1 MMSKSHKQDSEAIRL
16 TANLGDYQAVV
27 DSGLRDII
35 EKKLIS
41 RLWARDHTLWKPS
54 PDEIS
59 NRFGWLD
66 IVPRMRDDL
75 TKIEDLTRE
84 VLSAGYTHALLLGMG
99 GSSLAPE
106 IFRHAFGVRDGYL
119 DLKVIDSTDPDL
131 VKAYTER
138 LDPEKTLFIVST
150 KSGGTIETL
159 SFYKHFFGLTAHAVG
174 SSRAG
179 KHFIAIT
186 DPDSR
191 LADEADRRGFRARFL
206 NDPEIGGRYSA
217 LSYFGLVPAALIG
230 MDVPRLLERA
240 ESIRARCLPSPGH
253 AEEENPGARLG
264 VILGEL
270 AKSGRDKLT
279 FLIPPKIGCFE
290 DWLEQLIAESTGK
303 EGNGILPVVNESVGE
318 ESVYGDD
325 RLFIRMEIDSDN
337 DPFPHPTPSGHPEV
351 KIHLHD
357 RYDLG
362 GQIFLWEI
370 ATAIAGERLG
380 INPFDQPDV
389 EAAKEQARKM
399 VAFYKKTGELPLEK
413 PLIATAETW
422 NVFLSK
428 TKPGD
433 YIALLAY
440 LTPTP
445 ETDFALQ
452 ILRLK
457 LRDRSRLAVTFGY
470 GPRYLHSTGQLHKGD
485 GGRGHFI
492 LLTSESGGDIAIPQ
506 EPGSEASRISF
517 GVLKKAQALG
527 DQQAL
532 QAKGRHIIRLHLGPA
547 PEAEIMTLSRLLAP
561 PQRDS

>member
-1 MMSKSHKQDSEAIRL
+1 MMSKSHKQDSETIRL

-27 DSGLRDII
+27 DAGLRDIR
-35 EKKLIS
+35 EKKVIS

-106 IFRHAFGVRDGYL
+106 IFRYAFGVRNGYL

-179 KHFIAIT
+179 NHFIAIT

-191 LADEADRRGFRARFL
+191 LADEADRCGFRARFL

-240 ESIRARCLPSPGH
+240 ESIRARCLPSPGR

-279 FLIPPKIGCFE
+279 FLIPPKIGCFG

-318 ESVYGDD
+318 ESFYGDD
-325 RLFIRMEIDSDN
+325 RLFIRMEIDSDG
-337 DPFPHPTPSGHPEV
+337 DPFPSPTPSGHPEV

-389 EAAKEQARKM
+389 EAAKEQARRM
-399 VAFYKKTGELPLEK
+399 VALYKKTGEIPLEK
-413 PLIATAETW
+413 PLKATAETW
-422 NVFLSK
+422 NVFLSE

-433 YIALLAY
+433 YIALQAY
-440 LTPTP
+440 LKPSP
-445 ETDFALQ
+445 ETDSALQ
-452 ILRLK
+452 TLRLK
-457 LRDRSRLAVTFGY
+457 LRDRTRLAVTCGY

-485 GGRGHFI
+485 GGHGHFI
-492 LLTSESGGDIAIPQ
+492 LLTGESSGDVPIPL

-517 GVLKKAQALG
+517 GILKKAQALG
-527 DQQAL
+527 DQEAL
-532 QAKGRHIIRLHLGPA
+532 QAKGRHIIRLHLGSAPA
-547 PEAEIMTLSRLLAP
+547 AEITTLSRMLTRRK
-561 PQRDS
+561 RDS